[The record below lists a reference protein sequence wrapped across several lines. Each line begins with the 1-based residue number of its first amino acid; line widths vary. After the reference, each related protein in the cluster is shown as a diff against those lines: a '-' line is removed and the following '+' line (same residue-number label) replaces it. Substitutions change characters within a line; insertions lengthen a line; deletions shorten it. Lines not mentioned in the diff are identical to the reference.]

1 MDDTQ
6 GVQKV
11 LDIIENGFVVIK
23 LSFLSIH
30 LAFIMI
36 VMKFILLETYV

>member
-11 LDIIENGFVVIK
+11 LDIIENGFVVNK

-36 VMKFILLETYV
+36 VMKIILLETYV